1 MNTERTK
8 QEEPVLLKR
17 DSSPSSRI
25 FGFPGYY
32 RPRQSAAVW
41 QVDPPD
47 WRLRLK
53 DVLEKG
59 LSNQPPAVFF
69 RADDIGAGGQAF
81 EALCRLFR
89 EHQVPLGLS
98 VVPAWLSSA
107 RKDQLLAAAPITE
120 PLWGWHQHGWRHVNW
135 QRTGK
140 KSEFGEQRPLEKQ
153 WRDIMNGQ
161 QKMQA
166 IFGEHLLPVFTPP
179 WNRLS
184 LQTVKILQQLD
195 FKAVSLDGPLPRGGK
210 GLSPLRNLRVAVDLH
225 TRKSRNPHE
234 DFESLLGDLASVVA
248 KKEPTGIMVHHHR
261 MTLFAFHFLDEL
273 LSLLKNHLNADCL
286 GFREILDTVDAP

>member
-1 MNTERTK
+1 M
-8 QEEPVLLKR
+8 KR
-17 DSSPSSRI
+17 ESSPSAEN
-25 FGFPGYY
+25 FGVPVYY
-32 RPRQSAAVW
+32 RPRQAAALW
-41 QVDPPD
+41 QVEPPD
-47 WRLRLK
+47 WRPRLIEAL
-53 DVLEKG
+53 DKG
-59 LSNQPPAVFF
+59 LSNQRPSIFF

-81 EALCRLFR
+81 DALCRLFR
-89 EHQVPLGLS
+89 EHQVPLGLA

-107 RKDQLLAAAPITE
+107 RKDQLLAAAPIDE

-153 WRDIMNGQ
+153 WRDLLNGQ

-184 LQTVKILQQLD
+184 LQTMKILQQLD

-210 GLSPLRNLRVAVDLH
+210 GPTPLRNLRVAVDLH
-225 TRKSRNPHE
+225 TRKSRDPNE
-234 DFESLLGDLASVVA
+234 DFETLLGDLSSLLG
-248 KKEPTGIMVHHHR
+248 KKEPAGIMIHHHR
-261 MTLFAFHFLDEL
+261 MTLFAFRFLNEL
-273 LSLLKNHLNADCL
+273 VFQLKNHLHAVCL
-286 GFREILDTVDAP
+286 NFRDLLESDDAQ